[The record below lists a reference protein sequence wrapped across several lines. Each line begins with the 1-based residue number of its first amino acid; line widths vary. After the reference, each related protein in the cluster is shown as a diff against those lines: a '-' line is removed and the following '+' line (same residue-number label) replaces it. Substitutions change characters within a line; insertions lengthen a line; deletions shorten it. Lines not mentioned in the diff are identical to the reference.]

1 MGSTTV
7 EKVPSGMPTTIM
19 FFEKEL
25 SLDVQEDVEQVRTM
39 LDQEARS
46 GRLVKF
52 ERRAP
57 KGQAVWINPASVSF
71 FHEALGY
78 ETHSA

>member
-1 MGSTTV
+1 
-7 EKVPSGMPTTIM
+7 MPTTIM

-25 SLDVQEDVEQVRTM
+25 SLDVQEDVDQVRTK
-39 LDQEARS
+39 LEQEARS
-46 GRLVKF
+46 GRLVKL

-57 KGQAVWINPASVSF
+57 KGQPVWINPAAVSF

-78 ETHSA
+78 EQHSA

>member
-1 MGSTTV
+1 
-7 EKVPSGMPTTIM
+7 MPTTII

-25 SLDVQEDVEQVRTM
+25 SLDVQEDVSEVRTK
-39 LDQEARS
+39 LEQEARS
-46 GRLVKF
+46 GRLVQL

-57 KGQAVWINPASVSF
+57 KGQVVWINPAAVSF
-71 FHEALGY
+71 FHEALEY

>member
-1 MGSTTV
+1 
-7 EKVPSGMPTTIM
+7 MPTTIM
-19 FFEKEL
+19 FFTKEL
-25 SLDVQEDVEQVRTM
+25 SLDVQEDVDEVRKK

-46 GRLVKF
+46 ARLVEF

-57 KGQAVWINPASVSF
+57 RGQAVWINPASVSF
-71 FHEALGY
+71 FHEALEY

>member
-1 MGSTTV
+1 
-7 EKVPSGMPTTIM
+7 MPTTIM
-19 FFEKEL
+19 FLAKEL
-25 SLDVQEDVEQVRTM
+25 SLDVQEDVNEVRKK

-46 GRLVKF
+46 ARLVEF

-57 KGQAVWINPASVSF
+57 RGQAVWINPASVSF
-71 FHEALGY
+71 FHEALEY

>member
-1 MGSTTV
+1 VFS
-7 EKVPSGMPTTIM
+7 
-19 FFEKEL
+19 EKEL
-25 SLDVQEDVEQVRTM
+25 SLDVEEDVDAVRTM

-57 KGQAVWINPASVSF
+57 EGEAV
-71 FHEALGY
+71 
-78 ETHSA
+78 

>member
-1 MGSTTV
+1 
-7 EKVPSGMPTTIM
+7 MPTTIM
-19 FFEKEL
+19 FKKDL
-25 SLDVQEDVEQVRTM
+25 SLDVQEDVDEVRTK
-39 LDQEARS
+39 LEQEARS
-46 GRLVKF
+46 GRHVQF

-57 KGQAVWINPASVSF
+57 KGQEVWINPASVSF

>member
-1 MGSTTV
+1 
-7 EKVPSGMPTTIM
+7 MPAKIV

-25 SLDVQEDVEQVRTM
+25 SLDVEEDVEQVRTK

-57 KGQAVWINPASVSF
+57 QGEAVWINPAAVAF
-71 FHEALGY
+71 FHEALEY
-78 ETHSA
+78 ETHSS